1 MSGGRHD
8 YERARCVRL
17 SITEPMLVMHLPDGI
32 NYTRRLVVTNESRQD
47 VEEDCRAEWLERS
60 RRFVFVFLSRP
71 TASLYTIGLT
81 IVIYPRN
88 LCFVSHASYMAIC
101 SIYLLFPHGFE

>member
-1 MSGGRHD
+1 
-8 YERARCVRL
+8 
-17 SITEPMLVMHLPDGI
+17 MLIMLLPGGI

-60 RRFVFVFLSRP
+60 RRFVFVFLSLP

-81 IVIYPRN
+81 IVIYPKN
-88 LCFVSHASYMAIC
+88 LCFVSHTSYMATC
-101 SIYLLFPHGFE
+101 SIDILFPHGLSGIAIGLFTNRRHWTIQSYD